1 MQAPIETRQYPPF
14 ESTFSLARVARDRWI
29 TALYSAL
36 ASISALLAHALVPA
50 LLIAWAQNARPPTPP
65 NNATAWTLFVGSFLV
80 AVLLIAVCAYFAA
93 RAAAERTGRRGS
105 GLGAAAIVAT
115 CGMFALALGG
125 LTAILAQAS
134 PLTAVNGP
142 SLGVAPRPY
151 HEGLAQGVALFYCAA
166 YLPLL
171 LLASLG
177 GLLGATRSAGLALR
191 AQASVPTIALTPAS
205 RRVA

>member
-14 ESTFSLARVARDRWI
+14 ESPFSLTHASRYRWI

-36 ASISALLAHALVPA
+36 ASISALLTHALVPA
-50 LLIAWAQNARPPTPP
+50 LLIAWVQSARRSTSPS
-65 NNATAWTLFVGSFLV
+65 NATAWTLFVGSFV
-80 AVLLIAVCAYFAA
+80 IAVLLVSGCAYFAA

-125 LTAILAQAS
+125 LTAILTQAS
-134 PLTAVNGP
+134 PLTVVNGP
-142 SLGVAPRPY
+142 PLGVAPRPY
-151 HEGLAQGVALFYCAA
+151 HEGLAQGLALFYCAA

-171 LLASLG
+171 LLAGAS
-177 GLLGATRSAGLALR
+177 GLLGATRGAKASLR
-191 AQASVPTIALTPAS
+191 ARASAPTIALPQRA